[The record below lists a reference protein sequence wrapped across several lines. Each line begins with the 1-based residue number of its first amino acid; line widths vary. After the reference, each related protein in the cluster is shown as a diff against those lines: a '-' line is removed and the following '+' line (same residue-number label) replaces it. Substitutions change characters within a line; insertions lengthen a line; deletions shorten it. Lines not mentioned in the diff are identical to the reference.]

1 MLVSS
6 RMAAGRMEG
15 DPLMQKNALYEA
27 ALAAVKAYSRLLLRM
42 DIHFH
47 EPLPPGPKLFI
58 ANHPSATDPI
68 LIHLLSRMSVMIT
81 ANAFAFPLVGR
92 FLRGAGQISVAPGGD
107 SMERAIAALRL
118 GHSVGI
124 FPEGTY
130 SPQAGGF
137 GPPHSGAARLAL
149 ASGVPVVPVG
159 IYLPRERSLRITSN
173 LIGRETIGY
182 WYLRGPYAFT
192 VGKPMQFD
200 GDPANREHVRSSTET
215 MMEWIR
221 LLALESE
228 QRVRGEAVVLP
239 EGAAA

>member
-1 MLVSS
+1 MH
-6 RMAAGRMEG
+6 
-15 DPLMQKNALYEA
+15 KNALYEA
-27 ALAAVKAYSRLLLRM
+27 ALTVVRTYARLLLHM
-42 DIHFH
+42 DTHFH
-47 EPLPPGPKLFI
+47 EALPPGPKLFI

-92 FLRGAGQISVAPGGD
+92 FLRGVGQISVAPGGD
-107 SMERAIAALRL
+107 SLERATAMLRM
-118 GHSVGI
+118 GHCVGI

-137 GPPHSGAARLAL
+137 GQPHSGAARIAL
-149 ASGVPVVPVG
+149 ATGVPVVPVG

-173 LIGRETIGY
+173 LIGRQTIGY

-192 VGKPMQFD
+192 VGRPMRFD
-200 GDPANREHVRSSTET
+200 GDPSNLFNDPATTET

-221 LLALESE
+221 VLAEESE
-228 QRVRGEAVVLP
+228 QRVAGSRRAVAAESLP
-239 EGAAA
+239 AA